1 MKEET
6 ESRELWWVALA
17 AFAAVLAA
25 LAWSMRH
32 GALLLYGDAE
42 AHLHIARRVFDSQR
56 PRFSQLGT
64 VWLPLPHILLLP
76 FVNVDSWWRSG
87 LAGAFPSMVE
97 TILAAVGL
105 FKLARR
111 WMGVSAATFVL
122 ALFILNPNVLYVST
136 TALTEPLFLAEIV
149 WSVVLLLDWR
159 DALAENNKRAHKLMW
174 LLIAVLVAAVYTRYD
189 GWVLG
194 FVIWLLL
201 ANELWKRSEFF
212 QLRFIATSV
221 VLAAAPLLWLIYNS
235 VLYKDP
241 LDFLRGQY
249 SAAAIEARTSHG
261 LIPPHPGWHNPWQSL
276 LFYGKDVQMVAGEG
290 HWGAW
295 LFWLALAGALWFCIK
310 RGEKPGARWALL
322 LWLPLPFY
330 CYSVAY
336 GSVPIFLPVWWPHN
350 FYNTRYGL
358 ELMPAI
364 ALGAGFCGEFLL
376 RTIHRKWP
384 RYEFATAAVLMVL
397 AALNTWQLCAHEPI
411 VLGEG
416 RRNTEMR
423 GTYEHEIASRLKL
436 LHEMR
441 PDAMV
446 LMETSSYPGVITQAG
461 MVYKQTINESD
472 LDLYDAALK
481 NPSAH
486 AVVAISFTGDD
497 VEAAVKRDPAFKPV
511 WKFDATWQPTATI
524 YVTDTYLKS
533 SVGEGINR

>member
-17 AFAAVLAA
+17 AFAAVLVA
-25 LAWSMRH
+25 LGWSIRH

-76 FVNVDSWWRSG
+76 FVNIDSWWRSG
-87 LAGAFPSMVE
+87 LAGAFPSMAE

-111 WMGVSAATFVL
+111 WMGVAAATFVL

-136 TALTEPLFLAEIV
+136 TALTEPLFLAELV
-149 WSVVLLLDWR
+149 WSVVLLLEWC
-159 DALAENNKRAHKLMW
+159 DALAEDTKKTSRLLW

-201 ANELWKRSEFF
+201 AVELWKRKKFF
-212 QLRFIATSV
+212 SLSFVGASV
-221 VLAAAPLLWLIYNS
+221 VLAAAPVLWLIYNA

-261 LIPPHPGWHNPWQSL
+261 VFPPHPGWHNPWESL
-276 LFYGKDVQMVAGEG
+276 LFYCKDVQMVAGEG
-290 HWGAW
+290 RWGEW
-295 LFWLALAGALWFCIK
+295 LFWLALAGALWFCVK
-310 RGEKPGARWALL
+310 RDEKPGARWALL

-350 FYNTRYGL
+350 WYNTRYGL

-364 ALGAGFCGEFLL
+364 ALGAGFCGEELL
-376 RTIHRKWP
+376 RWMHRKWP
-384 RYEFATAAVLMVL
+384 RYEFAIAVGLMAV
-397 AALNTWQLCAHEPI
+397 AALSTWQLCAHEPI

-416 RRNTEMR
+416 RRNNEMR
-423 GTYEHEIASRLKL
+423 GTYEREIASRLKL
-436 LHEMR
+436 LHELR
-441 PDAMV
+441 PDAIV
-446 LMETSSYPGVITQAG
+446 LMDSSSYPGVVTQAG

-486 AVVAISFTGDD
+486 TAVAISFTGDD
-497 VEAAVKRDPAFKPV
+497 VETAMKRDPAFKSV

-533 SVGEGINR
+533 SVGDGNDR